1 MSQVRV
7 AAVCF
12 QCELTVKS
20 SVCGSNVFS
29 FYGNTEVHHINKS
42 LFQPL

>member
-1 MSQVRV
+1 MSHVRV

-12 QCELTVKS
+12 QCELTIKS
-20 SVCGSNVFS
+20 SASGSKVFN

-42 LFQPL
+42 LF